1 MEEMRQT
8 VGNAAV
14 LSIAASIV
22 MTAVSM
28 IGMRKLLVFMNTP
41 QDIFDSAYAYIMIIC
56 GGIFAQVLYNLL
68 ASVLRALGN
77 SRTPLYFLVLAALLN
92 IVLDLV
98 LIIVFQMGVAGAAWA
113 TVISQG
119 VSGALCLIY
128 IIKAV
133 PELHLKRDDW
143 KIRKNTAR
151 NQVRIGAPMGLQYS
165 ITAIGTMM
173 VQSALNILGA
183 YPVAAFTAGTKIENI
198 FSQAFV
204 ALGTAMAT
212 FNAQNIGAG
221 KLKRVREGFRASHI
235 IGIAYAAAT
244 GILLITAGKY
254 FSYLFISDNAAEVI
268 PMVDIYVKCVGGFFV
283 PLYFVNVLRNG
294 IQGMGYGFLPMLAG
308 VAELTGRGVTAL
320 YAASKKS
327 YLDAC
332 LASPVAWI
340 VAGTLLA
347 FMYFYVMRDMEKK
360 FI

>member
-119 VSGALCLIY
+119 Y
-128 IIKAV
+128 
-133 PELHLKRDDW
+133 PEPC
-143 KIRKNTAR
+143 A
-151 NQVRIGAPMGLQYS
+151 
-165 ITAIGTMM
+165 
-173 VQSALNILGA
+173 
-183 YPVAAFTAGTKIENI
+183 
-198 FSQAFV
+198 
-204 ALGTAMAT
+204 
-212 FNAQNIGAG
+212 
-221 KLKRVREGFRASHI
+221 
-235 IGIAYAAAT
+235 
-244 GILLITAGKY
+244 
-254 FSYLFISDNAAEVI
+254 LFI
-268 PMVDIYVKCVGGFFV
+268 
-283 PLYFVNVLRNG
+283 L
-294 IQGMGYGFLPMLAG
+294 
-308 VAELTGRGVTAL
+308 
-320 YAASKKS
+320 SKRYRS
-327 YLDAC
+327 C
-332 LASPVAWI
+332 I
-340 VAGTLLA
+340 
-347 FMYFYVMRDMEKK
+347 
-360 FI
+360 

>member
-1 MEEMRQT
+1 
-8 VGNAAV
+8 
-14 LSIAASIV
+14 
-22 MTAVSM
+22 
-28 IGMRKLLVFMNTP
+28 
-41 QDIFDSAYAYIMIIC
+41 
-56 GGIFAQVLYNLL
+56 
-68 ASVLRALGN
+68 
-77 SRTPLYFLVLAALLN
+77 
-92 IVLDLV
+92 
-98 LIIVFQMGVAGAAWA
+98 
-113 TVISQG
+113 
-119 VSGALCLIY
+119 
-128 IIKAV
+128 
-133 PELHLKRDDW
+133 
-143 KIRKNTAR
+143 
-151 NQVRIGAPMGLQYS
+151 
-165 ITAIGTMM
+165 M

-347 FMYFYVMRDMEKK
+347 FMYFLRYEGHGKK
-360 FI
+360 VYLKGFV